1 MPKRPGPR
9 SDNREAL
16 DQLFHRLRADFGHAS
31 GQAIIKTIIEELG
44 GLRVSIPDLDDLYRE
59 ERDNQIRA
67 AFNGHNY
74 EEISLRW
81 NLSIRQVR
89 YIIDG
94 EPAHR
99 HSEDPMD

>member
-1 MPKRPGPR
+1 MSKRPGPR

-16 DQLFHRLRADFGHAS
+16 DRLFHRLRADFGPAS

-44 GLRVSIPDLDDLYRE
+44 GLRVSIPGLDDLYRE
-59 ERDNQIRA
+59 ERDSRINT
-67 AFNGHNY
+67 AFNGRNY
-74 EEISLRW
+74 EELAIRW
-81 NLSIRQVR
+81 GLSIRQVR

-99 HSEDPMD
+99 HREDPMD